1 MNHVHRE
8 TIQGSQILGLNN
20 TGGHAHYFQRPHAQH
35 HIVCLAKVICDCDL
49 LAVLFGLCGFVVSK
63 FNLCGYFRCD
73 MCDLRQ
79 RWMHFYL

>member
-49 LAVLFGLCGFVVSK
+49 LDVLF
-63 FNLCGYFRCD
+63 
-73 MCDLRQ
+73 
-79 RWMHFYL
+79 